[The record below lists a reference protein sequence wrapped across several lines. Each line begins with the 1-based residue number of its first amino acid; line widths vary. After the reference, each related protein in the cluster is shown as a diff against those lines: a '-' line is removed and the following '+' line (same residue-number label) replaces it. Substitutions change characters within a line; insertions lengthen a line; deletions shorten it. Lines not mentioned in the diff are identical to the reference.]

1 MTIRRF
7 ACIAALLALGAC
19 ATVDRVEIGN
29 RAIGERLQ
37 VVLEGPWNHINVPG
51 LGPAE
56 IWTMEGIS
64 VDELKLY
71 PGLKDGTVIH
81 GTQQAGPNAKNFRF
95 ASSMKPDEIVALFE
109 GSLTRDGS
117 KFQLVRLEPAQFA
130 GHPGFRFEYVLTRKI
145 DNVVLNGLGYGAVAK
160 GELFAIVY
168 SAPRL
173 TFFARHRDR
182 VEQIAR
188 SATLKN

>member
-1 MTIRRF
+1 MKRWLC
-7 ACIAALLALGAC
+7 AVALVMLGAC
-19 ATVDRVEIGN
+19 ATVDKVEKGD
-29 RAIGERLQ
+29 RALGERLR
-37 VVLEGPWNHINVPG
+37 VVIEGPWNHLNIPG

-56 IWTMEGIS
+56 IWTMEGIT

-71 PGLKDGTVIH
+71 PGIKDGQLIH
-81 GTQQAGPNAKNFRF
+81 GASGAPNAKNFRF
-95 ASSMKPDEIVALFE
+95 AAAMKPDEIVALFE

-117 KFQLVRLEPAQFA
+117 KFQLLKLEPTQFA
-130 GHPGFRFEYVLTRKI
+130 GEPGFRFEYALTRKV
-145 DNVVLNGLGYGAVAK
+145 DNVQLNGLGYGAVSK

-182 VEQIAR
+182 VEQIAK
-188 SATLKN
+188 SATLKH